1 MFIQMASGLRSR
13 RRLALTLHRNGPTSR
28 SSSIFSTNCERSHRT
43 RTSTVSSGGP
53 GRRTITVW
61 FDPTA
66 TGRVLFSA
74 MKTLTVR
81 DYMVSEVETLAP
93 DDSLETAVMLERR
106 FRIRHIPIIEKG
118 ELVGMV
124 TDRDLK
130 RALPSPVTGSDQQT
144 FERVVQ
150 TTLFRQIMTR
160 SPTTI
165 SPAAPLREAVQIM
178 CDKKFGAI
186 PVVEK
191 GKLVGI
197 ITEVDMLR
205 AFLSLLDKS

>member
-1 MFIQMASGLRSR
+1 
-13 RRLALTLHRNGPTSR
+13 
-28 SSSIFSTNCERSHRT
+28 
-43 RTSTVSSGGP
+43 
-53 GRRTITVW
+53 
-61 FDPTA
+61 
-66 TGRVLFSA
+66 
-74 MKTLTVR
+74 
-81 DYMVSEVETLAP
+81 
-93 DDSLETAVMLERR
+93 
-106 FRIRHIPIIEKG
+106 
-118 ELVGMV
+118 V

-150 TTLFRQIMTR
+150 TTLLRQIMTR

-165 SPAAPLREAVQIM
+165 SPAAPLREAVQIL

-197 ITEVDMLR
+197 ITGVDMLR
-205 AFLSLLDKS
+205 AFLTLLDKS

>member
-1 MFIQMASGLRSR
+1 
-13 RRLALTLHRNGPTSR
+13 
-28 SSSIFSTNCERSHRT
+28 
-43 RTSTVSSGGP
+43 
-53 GRRTITVW
+53 
-61 FDPTA
+61 
-66 TGRVLFSA
+66 

-106 FRIRHIPIIEKG
+106 FRIRHIPIVEKG

-150 TTLFRQIMTR
+150 TTLLRQIMTR

-165 SPAAPLREAVQIM
+165 SPTAPLREAVQIL

-197 ITEVDMLR
+197 ITGVDMLR
-205 AFLSLLDKS
+205 ALLSLLDKK

>member
-1 MFIQMASGLRSR
+1 
-13 RRLALTLHRNGPTSR
+13 
-28 SSSIFSTNCERSHRT
+28 
-43 RTSTVSSGGP
+43 
-53 GRRTITVW
+53 
-61 FDPTA
+61 
-66 TGRVLFSA
+66 

-150 TTLFRQIMTR
+150 TTLLRQIMTR

-165 SPAAPLREAVQIM
+165 APAAPLRDAVQIM
-178 CDKKFGAI
+178 CEKKFGAI

>member
-1 MFIQMASGLRSR
+1 M
-13 RRLALTLHRNGPTSR
+13 N
-28 SSSIFSTNCERSHRT
+28 
-43 RTSTVSSGGP
+43 
-53 GRRTITVW
+53 
-61 FDPTA
+61 
-66 TGRVLFSA
+66 
-74 MKTLTVR
+74 TLTVR

-106 FRIRHIPIIEKG
+106 FRIRHIPIVENG

-150 TTLFRQIMTR
+150 TTLLRQIMTR
-160 SPTTI
+160 SPMTI
-165 SPAAPLREAVQIM
+165 GPGAPLREAVQIM

-197 ITEVDMLR
+197 ITGVDMLR
-205 AFLSLLDKS
+205 AFLALLDKS

>member
-1 MFIQMASGLRSR
+1 M
-13 RRLALTLHRNGPTSR
+13 H
-28 SSSIFSTNCERSHRT
+28 
-43 RTSTVSSGGP
+43 
-53 GRRTITVW
+53 
-61 FDPTA
+61 
-66 TGRVLFSA
+66 
-74 MKTLTVR
+74 TLTVR

-106 FRIRHIPIIEKG
+106 FRIRHIPIVENG

-130 RALPSPVTGSDQQT
+130 RALPSPVTGSDQET

-150 TTLFRQIMTR
+150 TTLLRQIMTR

-205 AFLSLLDKS
+205 AFLRLLDKS